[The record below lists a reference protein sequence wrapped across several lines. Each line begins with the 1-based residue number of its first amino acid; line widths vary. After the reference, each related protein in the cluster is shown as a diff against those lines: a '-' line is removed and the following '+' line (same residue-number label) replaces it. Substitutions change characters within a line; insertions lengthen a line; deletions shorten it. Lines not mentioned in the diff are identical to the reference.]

1 MVLPDPIASCT
12 PPHLVAYEGEAV
24 AASAQGGE
32 GGYAPWVDPAPWP
45 LAPADL
51 EGARLRL
58 QARVH
63 RTPLFRSRLLDE
75 MVGRPVWLKAES
87 LQRSG
92 SFKARG
98 AFNAVVAGLEAG
110 DNRGVLAVSSGNH
123 GQAVALAARELGLPA
138 TVVMPENSSP
148 VKVTAVRAYGARVIN
163 EGVTGR
169 NREQVAADVAARD
182 GLRLIHPHDDPLVM
196 AGQSTVAME
205 LADQLPEVGE
215 RPRAILA
222 PLGGGGLIA
231 GICLGAASRLPG
243 VEVLGVEPETADD
256 GARSFYSGELVTLDE
271 VPQTAADGV
280 RTLHLGRR
288 CWEVIRAQARG
299 VLTVSEAELAEAAYF
314 LFTRLKLVVEPT
326 GALAVAAL
334 LRERPEIP
342 AGVEAVCIL
351 SGGNCLPQQ
360 LAELTTLR
368 GHPA

>member
-1 MVLPDPIASCT
+1 MDL
-12 PPHLVAYEGEAV
+12 
-24 AASAQGGE
+24 
-32 GGYAPWVDPAPWP
+32 APWP
-45 LAPADL
+45 LAPDDL
-51 EGARLRL
+51 EAARRRL
-58 QARVH
+58 AQRVH

-75 MVGRPVWLKAES
+75 RVGRPVWLKAES

-110 DNRGVLAVSSGNH
+110 DRRGVLAVSSGNH
-123 GQAVALAARELGLPA
+123 GQAVALAAGELGLSA

-148 VKVTAVRAYGARVIN
+148 VKITAVRAYGARVVSD
-163 EGVTGR
+163 GVTGQ
-169 NREQVAADVAARD
+169 NREQVAADIAARD
-182 GLRLIHPHDDPLVM
+182 GLRLIHPHNDPLVM

-205 LADQLPEVGE
+205 LAEQLAEVGA
-215 RPRAILA
+215 RPQAILA
-222 PLGGGGLIA
+222 PLGGGGLLA
-231 GICLGAASRLPG
+231 GLCLGAAIRLPE
-243 VEVLGVEPETADD
+243 VAVLGVEPETADD
-256 GARSFYSGELVTLDE
+256 GARSFSSGELVTLDE

-288 CWEVIRAQARG
+288 CWEVIRAQAGG
-299 VLTVSEAELAEAAYF
+299 VLTVSEEELAEAAYW

-342 AGVEAVCIL
+342 AGLGAVCIL

-360 LAELTTLR
+360 LAEFTAGQR
-368 GHPA
+368 